1 MTDHP
6 RSERPPAASRRRQGG
21 PLRPERSASLAWSL
35 RAATE
40 ALSGALGDDEVA
52 TALIREGGEELGAS
66 AGALLRLSDDGR
78 SVELRHA
85 VGLAEDVIAALR
97 TTPLHGDPTPVRDVL
112 RTGEARFFVS
122 RADCVASYPN
132 TAGFLE
138 ALDTRAMAYLP
149 LSVERRCVG
158 VLALCFPADRS
169 FPDEARELL
178 GTLARLGGQALERVH
193 LLHETSQ
200 AQQRAD
206 ASDRRLLAQVAE
218 TRRATRALRESE
230 DQFRTLA
237 DSIPQLAWMADAT
250 GSIFWYNRRWF
261 EYTGTT
267 LQAMEGWGWKAVHHP
282 GHVERVTARYREH
295 IEAGQPWED
304 TFPLRSASG
313 EYRWFL
319 SRALPILDPDGRVTR
334 WFGTNTDVTDQ
345 LRSSAERDALL
356 ARERSAREEAQRARV
371 SAQRVADRL
380 LRLQRVTAAL
390 SAAPTP
396 ERIAAVVVEEGASA
410 VGADSG
416 MLLRVVNEGS
426 SLEVAASH
434 GLAGEEAE
442 AWRDLPATA
451 DDPVGEVVRT
461 GAPLFV
467 STAEER
473 SRRFAREDLR
483 KRTGTDA
490 VAVLPLLHHGEMLG
504 ALKLGFRG
512 RREFSPEERAFL
524 ETLALQAAQ
533 ALDRAHLFEGEH
545 RAREAAEQA
554 NRAKAQFLGVMS
566 HELRTPLNAVLGYA
580 DLLLAEIRGEL
591 NAAQRR
597 QVERIQVSAR
607 AQLGLIEEILSFA
620 RIEAGREEVHPCGV
634 DVSAMLHEVAD
645 MLRPEAE
652 RSGLL
657 LRVVTDGDVTLT
669 TDAAK
674 LRQIVLN
681 LAGNACKFTDEG
693 EVALEASG
701 VEDHVVVRVRDT
713 GPGIPEDKREA
724 VFEPFTQVDQ
734 SATRAGLGT
743 GLGLSISRRL
753 ATLLGGTVELE
764 PGEPRGC
771 TFVLR
776 VPRSLPESA

>member
-1 MTDHP
+1 MADHP
-6 RSERPPAASRRRQGG
+6 RSERPPAASRRRHGG
-21 PLRPERSASLAWSL
+21 PLRPEPSASLARSL
-35 RAATE
+35 RTATE
-40 ALSGALGDDEVA
+40 ALSGAVADDEVA
-52 TALIREGGEELGAS
+52 AALIREGGEELGAS
-66 AGALLRLSDDGR
+66 GGALLRLSDDGH

-85 VGLAEDVIAALR
+85 IDLAEDVIAALR
-97 TTPLHGDPTPVRDVL
+97 TTPLHGDPTPVLDVL
-112 RTGEARFFVS
+112 RTGEPRFFVS
-122 RADCVASYPN
+122 RADCVASYPHM
-132 TAGFLE
+132 AGFLE

-149 LSVERRCVG
+149 LAVERRCVG

-193 LLHETSQ
+193 LLRETSQ

-267 LQAMEGWGWKAVHHP
+267 LQQMEGWGWKAVHHP
-282 GHVERVTARYREH
+282 GHVERVTARYRDH
-295 IEAGQPWED
+295 IEAGRPWED
-304 TFPLRSASG
+304 TFPLRSALG

-319 SRALPILDPDGRVTR
+319 SRALPILDPDGRVAR

-396 ERIAAVVVEEGASA
+396 ERIAAVVVEEGAAA

-416 MLLRVVNEGS
+416 VLLRVTDGPG
-426 SLEVAASH
+426 LEVVATH
-434 GLAGEEAE
+434 GLAGREAA
-442 AWRDLPATA
+442 AWGALAATG

-461 GAPLFV
+461 RTPLFV
-467 STAEER
+467 STPEER
-473 SRRFAREDLR
+473 TRRFKGEDYR
-483 KRTGTDA
+483 RRTGTDA
-490 VAVLPLLHHGEMLG
+490 VAVLPLARDAEILG

-512 RREFSPEERAFL
+512 RRDFPPEERAFL

-533 ALDRAHLFEGEH
+533 ALDRARLFEGER

-580 DLLLAEIRGEL
+580 DLLQAEIRGEL
-591 NAAQRR
+591 NDAQKR
-597 QVERIQVSAR
+597 QVDRIQVSAR
-607 AQLGLIEEILSFA
+607 AQLGLIEEILTFA
-620 RIEAGREEVHPCGV
+620 RIEAGREEVHPAQL
-634 DVSAMLHEVAD
+634 DVAPMLHEVAD
-645 MLRPEAE
+645 MLRPEAG
-652 RSGLL
+652 RTGLL
-657 LRVVTDGDVTLT
+657 LRVAIDGDVTLT

-681 LAGNACKFTDEG
+681 LAGNACKFTREG
-693 EVALEASG
+693 EVLLQACGEEAR
-701 VEDHVVVRVRDT
+701 VVVRVRDT
-713 GPGIPEDKREA
+713 GPGIPEDKREL

-734 SATRAGLGT
+734 SATRAGHGT

-753 ATLLGGTVELE
+753 ATLLGGTVDLE
-764 PGEPRGC
+764 PGEPKGC
-771 TFVLR
+771 TFVVRL
-776 VPRSLPESA
+776 PRTPPERA